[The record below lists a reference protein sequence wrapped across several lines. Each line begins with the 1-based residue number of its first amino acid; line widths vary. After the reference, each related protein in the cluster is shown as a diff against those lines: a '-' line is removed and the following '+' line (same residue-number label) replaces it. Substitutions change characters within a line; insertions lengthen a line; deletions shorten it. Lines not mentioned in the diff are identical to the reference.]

1 MTYPLELRQ
10 RVMEK
15 ETDGLSQS
23 EIAEELSVSAGWV
36 NKVLRCYATHGTLFP
51 PRKKTGPRPKLSEQD
66 REVLRKLVSDDSDQT
81 LAQLAK
87 PDAHIGM
94 LKALAELG
102 QCHDGHKLPRSHT
115 DQLRHQ
121 YDDGVV
127 NHAV

>member
-1 MTYPLELRQ
+1 MHLFVAHRCQ
-10 RVMEK
+10 R
-15 ETDGLSQS
+15 
-23 EIAEELSVSAGWV
+23 
-36 NKVLRCYATHGTLFP
+36 
-51 PRKKTGPRPKLSEQD
+51 
-66 REVLRKLVSDDSDQT
+66 LVPDTNRMVAAVKARADPQT
-81 LAQLAK
+81 LAQLAE

>member
-81 LAQLAK
+81 LAQLAERMTALMGK
-87 PDAHIGM
+87 TVNSVNIFTA
-94 LKALAELG
+94 LKAMG
-102 QCHDGHKLPRSHT
+102 YSHKKN
-115 DQLRHQ
+115 DC
-121 YDDGVV
+121 
-127 NHAV
+127 AK